1 MFLWSFEVFSQNKT
15 IFGCYITLVEAKVW
29 VEAFSRSPFVPFYQI
44 MISLSSLPFELLT
57 QVFFHVDQTTLTGT
71 CVLVS
76 KLWKSTI
83 EDIGNSQ

>member
-1 MFLWSFEVFSQNKT
+1 
-15 IFGCYITLVEAKVW
+15 
-29 VEAFSRSPFVPFYQI
+29 
-44 MISLSSLPFELLT
+44 MILLSSLPFELLT

-83 EDIGNSQ
+83 EDIGTVTHNNNTFKLFTQASQKLLF